1 MPGTPVTAATPGV
14 VEAITDTVARVVL
27 PLPLP
32 DLRSVNTYVLHSPS
46 DGVTLVDP
54 GWAFPPAETALIQA
68 LDELGYVISDV
79 DRIVVTHQHWDHYS
93 LGVQWRDRHGIE
105 LMLGR
110 EERHSIESFA
120 RLPHEV
126 HPTQVPQLRRAGAV
140 ELAAEIDALDWEP
153 FERGVSFDYPD
164 RWLDDGDVIDCG
176 VAAITVRATPGHTRG
191 HVVFEDSA
199 RRLIFTGDH
208 LLPRITPSL
217 AFERAPQPMALRS
230 YLDSLQLIL
239 ELPDARMLPAHG
251 TTDRTTHVRADE
263 LLAHHATRLQIIGD
277 LVAAGRPRCIDIAA
291 EMRWT
296 RGELA
301 LDALNAVHRMTAV
314 LEVQAHLDLLEF
326 QGWVTGAD
334 VDGVRHYQVA

>member
-1 MPGTPVTAATPGV
+1 MSGTPVTAAANGLQT
-14 VEAITDTVARVVL
+14 ITDDVACIAL

-32 DLRSVNTYVLHSPS
+32 DLRSVNTYVLHSPA

-54 GWAFPPAETALIQA
+54 GWAFPPAETALTQA
-68 LDELGYVISDV
+68 LDSLGYVISDV

-93 LGVQWRDRHGIE
+93 LGVRWRDRYGIE

-126 HPTQVPQLRRAGAV
+126 HPTQVPQLRRAGAD

-153 FERGVSFDYPD
+153 YELGVPFTFPD
-164 RWLDDGDVIDCG
+164 RWLDNGEEIDCG
-176 VAAITVRATPGHTRG
+176 VATITVRATPGHTRG

-199 RRLIFTGDH
+199 RGLIFTGDH

-217 AFERAPQPMALRS
+217 AFERAPQQLPLRS
-230 YLDSLQLIL
+230 YLDSLQLVL
-239 ELPDARMLPAHG
+239 DLPDARMLPAHG
-251 TTDRTTHVRADE
+251 ATDRTTHERAEE
-263 LLAHHATRLQIIGD
+263 LLDHHGTRLQVVGD
-277 LVAAGRPRCIDIAA
+277 LVAAGRSRSVDVAT

-296 RGELA
+296 REELDLGA
-301 LDALNAVHRMTAV
+301 LGPVHRMMAV

-326 QGWVTGAD
+326 RGLVAGTD
-334 VDGVRHYQVA
+334 VDGVRHYRVA